1 MTQRPYLNLGCG
13 RVILPNEQPGHHSIV
28 EPAIYNYP
36 LWVNAD
42 RNDGPGVDCVTDLFT
57 YPWPWDDN
65 SFDGALL
72 AHIVEHIPHEIRL
85 KPTRESWLGNYHS
98 DNVSGQ
104 TTENQRNYWLSQMQ
118 DGWYAFFSELYRVLT
133 PGSVAHILSPYAWSQ
148 GAMTDPTHTRWITE
162 QTFTH
167 SMRPEPDGPF
177 KYANGGIYFE
187 LVMPPRFKITELYQ
201 HLVHRPELLEQALMT
216 QVNVAYDIYAQLRA
230 VKDD

>member
-1 MTQRPYLNLGCG
+1 MTQKPYLNLGCG
-13 RVILPNEQPGHHSIV
+13 RVILPNEPPGHHSIV

-57 YPWPWDDN
+57 YPWPWADN

-72 AHIVEHIPHEIRL
+72 AHIVEHIPHEIRFRRV
-85 KPTRESWLGNYHS
+85 PEMYR
-98 DNVSGQ
+98 DNVRALQ
-104 TTENQRNYWLSQMQ
+104 LEKMQ

-177 KYANGGIYFE
+177 KYANGGIHFE
-187 LVMPPRFKITELYQ
+187 LVLPPRFKITELYQ
-201 HLVHRPELLEQALMT
+201 HLVQRPELLEQALMT
-216 QVNVAYDIYAQLRA
+216 QINVAYDIYAQLRV